1 MKISN
6 NQNNK
11 ILNLKNIKILK
22 YHNNNK
28 YFYKTYINNK

>member
-6 NQNNK
+6 NQNIK

-22 YHNNNK
+22 YYNNNK
-28 YFYKTYINNK
+28 YFNKIYINNK